1 MPLLDGSEVGI
12 RKGVPVAQINVP
24 YPACCMCGESITDN
38 LFTTTIKGGTMDN
51 RIISIKPGKK
61 IFGERTDIVYRIFQ
75 TV

>member
-38 LFTTTIKGGTMDN
+38 LFTTTIKEGTMDKCKAVGFVCDHC
-51 RIISIKPGKK
+51 RG
-61 IFGERTDIVYRIFQ
+61 DD
-75 TV
+75 